1 MIQLKKELYPVFK
14 YMYKDVDHYMIVI
27 HCGCTYQMEEIKR
40 FHSENVT
47 LVNVIFSSCFRKQSC
62 PLLFF

>member
-1 MIQLKKELYPVFK
+1 MIQLKKELCPVFK
-14 YMYKDVDHYMIVI
+14 YTYKDVDHYVIVI
-27 HCGCTYQMEEIKR
+27 HCDYIYQMEEIKR
-40 FHSENVT
+40 FHSENVR

>member
-14 YMYKDVDHYMIVI
+14 YMYKGVAHYEIVI
-27 HCGCTYQMEEIKR
+27 HCGYTYQMEEIKR
-40 FHSENVT
+40 FHSENVR
-47 LVNVIFSSCFRKQSC
+47 LVNVICSSCFRKQSC